1 MTQLTHNEGYAY
13 EAKVFLHIWQH
24 VFWARCCHSGDAFAH
39 GGEGGQWSDSYSW
52 GIIFHVNRGWQDI
65 AILLCVKLAVAHIY
79 TRSALQIALKKQK
92 RGYIKTLFFVASTH
106 THTRNLPVSQFL
118 QKFLWC
124 GGIRIY
130 QNEKKEEKLPRWD
143 MLHKQLPEWPMHLN
157 SSVVQFSKQ
166 MVQPVIHKCWCSHAQ
181 SRATESPEQDITAN
195 CHPGTLITGLGGE
208 WWLRPL

>member
-1 MTQLTHNEGYAY
+1 MHMKPRFFCIFDSMCSEPGVATR
-13 EAKVFLHIWQH
+13 LHM
-24 VFWARCCHSGDAFAH
+24 
-39 GGEGGQWSDSYSW
+39 GGEGGGGQWSDSYSW

-79 TRSALQIALKKQK
+79 TRSALQIALKKT
-92 RGYIKTLFFVASTH
+92 KTGLYKDFVFCCKH
-106 THTRNLPVSQFL
+106 THTQE
-118 QKFLWC
+118 
-124 GGIRIY
+124 IY
-130 QNEKKEEKLPRWD
+130 QSASFYKSFCDVGVLEFTKTKKKEEKLPRWD

>member
-1 MTQLTHNEGYAY
+1 MAGYSDPAVCEISRGTHIHKISTAD
-13 EAKVFLHIWQH
+13 
-24 VFWARCCHSGDAFAH
+24 C
-39 GGEGGQWSDSYSW
+39 
-52 GIIFHVNRGWQDI
+52 
-65 AILLCVKLAVAHIY
+65 
-79 TRSALQIALKKQK
+79 LKKT
-92 RGYIKTLFFVASTH
+92 KTGLYKDFVFCCKHTH